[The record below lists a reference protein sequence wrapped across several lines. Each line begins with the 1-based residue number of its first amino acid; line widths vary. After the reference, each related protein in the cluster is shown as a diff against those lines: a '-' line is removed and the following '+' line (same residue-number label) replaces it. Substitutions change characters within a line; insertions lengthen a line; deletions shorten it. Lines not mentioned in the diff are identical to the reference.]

1 MRSNGTER
9 RSFLAIGFSWFPFF
23 HKPDITLAGIAFHV
37 LRYGHSHRRYL
48 LIHGNEKTAR
58 ELLTAWMYTH
68 PGIAYLSAVPTR
80 NVPMSDGVIDPNRLF
95 SRAGAERSFRTLNP
109 AWTPAQLQAALD
121 ALDQGRETL
130 IHHLLPPPGGLLV
143 ALHNNAEG
151 YNVTEELSNSDLTS
165 IKQSDRPHEF
175 FLCTDP
181 HDYQVLATSPYNVV
195 LQNKK
200 PTEDDG
206 SLSRLAAARGVRYVN
221 LETTLGYYEA
231 QLERLTWLDQHL
243 S

>member
-1 MRSNGTER
+1 MQSNATKR

-23 HKPDITLAGIAFHV
+23 HKRDVTLAGIAFHV
-37 LRYGHSHRRYL
+37 LRYGHSRRRYL

-58 ELLTAWMYTH
+58 QLLTTWMYTH
-68 PGIAYLSAVPTR
+68 PGVAYLSAVPTR
-80 NVPMSDGVIDPNRLF
+80 NVTLSGGAIDPNRLF
-95 SRAGAERSFRTLNP
+95 SRAGAERSFRALNP
-109 AWTPAQLQAALD
+109 AWTPAQLQTALD
-121 ALDQGRETL
+121 TLDRGRENL
-130 IHHLLPPPGGLLV
+130 IRHLTPPSGGLLV

-151 YNVTEELSNSDLTS
+151 YNVNEELPNSDQTS
-165 IKQSDRPHEF
+165 IKQPARPHEF

-181 HDYQVLATSPYNVV
+181 DDYKILSTSPYNVV

-206 SLSRLAAARGVRYVN
+206 SLSRLAAARGFRYVN

-231 QLERLTWLDQHL
+231 QLDRLTWLDQHL